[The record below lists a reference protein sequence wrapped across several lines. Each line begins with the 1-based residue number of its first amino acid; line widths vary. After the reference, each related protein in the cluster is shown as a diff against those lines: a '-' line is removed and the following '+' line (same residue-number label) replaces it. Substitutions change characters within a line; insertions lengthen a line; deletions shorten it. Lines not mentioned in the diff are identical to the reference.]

1 MTARRSLATCPWRW
15 VTGRWSG
22 SAGNREGWS
31 GHGPI
36 ILQAA
41 GGDRDLRASVDTIEA
56 ERATGS
62 HRVVRSL
69 AERFGLRP
77 GLTVV
82 EGADIGWTLTS
93 PDVVDRLVVRR
104 GWSWPRFQEW
114 LVDTVHRGLFG

>member
-1 MTARRSLATCPWRW
+1 M
-15 VTGRWSG
+15 
-22 SAGNREGWS
+22 
-31 GHGPI
+31 
-36 ILQAA
+36 
-41 GGDRDLRASVDTIEA
+41 
-56 ERATGS
+56 
-62 HRVVRSL
+62 RSL